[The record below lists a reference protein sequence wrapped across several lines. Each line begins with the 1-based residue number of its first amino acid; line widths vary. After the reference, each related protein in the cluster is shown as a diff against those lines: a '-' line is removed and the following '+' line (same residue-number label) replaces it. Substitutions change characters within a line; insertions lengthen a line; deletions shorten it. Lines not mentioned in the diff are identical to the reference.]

1 MLKYYNMLFNIYTL
15 MLVNQRKYGDFE
27 TPKG

>member
-1 MLKYYNMLFNIYTL
+1 MLKYYNILFNIYTL
-15 MLVNQRKYGDFE
+15 MWVNQWKYGDFE